1 MPLVQIDLDRTLMHQ
16 KKTEISERIQR
27 AFVDALGA
35 PPDDK
40 FQIFRPHDDGELIAD
55 PGFWGVDRRSM
66 VSIQVT
72 LVHRYPVDTKLEL
85 YRAIAKNL
93 EDIGIRHEDVFV
105 SLLENGFEDWYPGK
119 IRGE

>member
-1 MPLVQIDLDRTLMHQ
+1 MPLVQIDLDRTLMRQ
-16 KKTEISERIQR
+16 KKTEISERLQQ

-72 LVHRYPVDTKLEL
+72 MVHRYPVDTKLEL
-85 YRAIAKNL
+85 FREIAKNL
-93 EDIGIRHEDVFV
+93 EEIGIRHEDVFISV
-105 SLLENGFEDWYPGK
+105 LENGFEDWYPGK
-119 IRGE
+119 IRGD

>member
-1 MPLVQIDLDRTLMHQ
+1 MPLVQIDLDRTLMQQ
-16 KKTEISERIQR
+16 KKTEISERLQQ

-35 PPDDK
+35 PADDK

-72 LVHRYPVDTKLEL
+72 MVHRYPVDTKLEL